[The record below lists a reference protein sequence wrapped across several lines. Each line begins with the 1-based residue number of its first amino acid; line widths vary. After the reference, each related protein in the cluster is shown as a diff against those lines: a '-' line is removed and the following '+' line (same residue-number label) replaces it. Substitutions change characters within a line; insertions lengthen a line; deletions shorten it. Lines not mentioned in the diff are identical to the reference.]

1 MRSIVGL
8 WLSVLGG
15 LLFGQAGWA
24 QSIVGQDTTI
34 VNSTGNSSTIT
45 GGTLSGNN
53 LFHSFTQF
61 GLNANQTATF
71 QLSNPQIANI
81 FARVTG
87 GNPSVLDGN
96 LTIGGTPNFYL
107 MNPAGVIFGP
117 NFQFPAG
124 RPLTATTA
132 NGIMFGNQWWSA
144 IGVNDY
150 AALANE
156 PVAFGFT
163 TAQPAAIINRW
174 VSGSS
179 PLTLIA
185 GTVIS
190 PTDTTVPKGIAGTV
204 NSSTDSIVPN
214 ANITMAAVPG
224 NRLVRITSNQSL
236 LGLEIRPFAAGET
249 GPQTVPNSVPSLA
262 QLITGPGPNGGT
274 VGDAT
279 DLRVNADG
287 TIFLNGAS
295 LSAGDIYT
303 GNLTAASVVIGAPTG
318 NVTVATI
325 ESYGAGI
332 NINAGKRFQ
341 AIGSRQ
347 YTDLFPDANQAIYAS
362 IVLRKQQNEQPP
374 VDRLSIVY
382 GGANRLTMDMR
393 FVGSQPFRAGSSSG
407 ISPIPSN
414 ISGTASAIVVPGS
427 SGDEGQTGGG
437 LVIAY
442 ANQTFGT
449 DEMASGGLGLPPL
462 PDQNSTVRPL
472 PGNQSSGNQSSGNQ
486 SSGGV
491 GSQPLSNSDPTI
503 NSPLPDNQ
511 NGNSTVT
518 RPGQI
523 AQSSAGSQ
531 PENQSCPTIV
541 PPSKQSKILAQRSSS
556 AIGSTACTKEE
567 DDAILKILE

>member
-1 MRSIVGL
+1 MRLVVSL
-8 WLSVLGG
+8 WLSVCG
-15 LLFGQAGWA
+15 LLLSGQAGLA
-24 QSIVGQDTTI
+24 QAIVGQDATI
-34 VNSTGNSSTIT
+34 VDSMGNSSTIT
-45 GGTLSGNN
+45 GGELSGNN

-61 GLNANQTATF
+61 GLLPAQTATF
-71 QLSNPQIANI
+71 QLADPNI
-81 FARVTG
+81 LNVFARVTG
-87 GNPSVLDGN
+87 GNPSFL
-96 LTIGGTPNFYL
+96 GGGVNFSNGSPSFYL
-107 MNPAGVIFGP
+107 MNPAGVIFGS

-124 RPLTATTA
+124 LPLTATTA

-144 IGVNDY
+144 IEVNDA
-150 AALANE
+150 AALTNE

-174 VSGSS
+174 VSGAS

-190 PTDTTVPKGIAGTV
+190 PADTTVPKGIAGTV

-214 ANITMAAVPG
+214 GNMIMAAVPG
-224 NRLVRITSNQSL
+224 NRLVRITSTQSL

-249 GPQTVPNSVPSLA
+249 VPQSVTNSVPSLA

-287 TIFLNGAS
+287 TILLSGAS
-295 LSAGDIYT
+295 LSAGDVYT

-341 AIGSRQ
+341 AIGSQ
-347 YTDLFPDANQAIYAS
+347 PYTDLFPDANQAIYAS

-393 FVGSQPFRAGSSSG
+393 FVGSQPFRVGSSSG
-407 ISPIPSN
+407 ISPIPLN
-414 ISGTASAIVVPGS
+414 MSGTASAIVVPGS

-437 LVIAY
+437 LAIAY

-449 DEMASGGLGLPPL
+449 DEMSSGGLGLAPL
-462 PDQNSTVRPL
+462 PDRNSTVSPL
-472 PGNQSSGNQSSGNQ
+472 PGNQPSINQ

-491 GSQPLSNSDPTI
+491 GSQPLANSDPTI
-503 NSPLPDNQ
+503 NSPLPDQ
-511 NGNSTVT
+511 PNGNSTVT
-518 RPGQI
+518 RPDQI
-523 AQSSAGSQ
+523 AQSAAGSQ
-531 PENQSCPTIV
+531 PVNQSCPTIIAA
-541 PPSKQSKILAQRSSS
+541 SKQSKILAQRSGG
-556 AIGSTACTKEE
+556 ATGSNACAKDGD

>member
-1 MRSIVGL
+1 MRLFVSL

-15 LLFGQAGWA
+15 LLCGQAGWA
-24 QSIVGQDTTI
+24 QSIVGQDATI
-34 VNSTGNSSTIT
+34 VNSAGNSSTIT

-81 FARVTG
+81 FARVNG

-107 MNPAGVIFGP
+107 MNPAGVIFGS

-124 RPLTATTA
+124 LPLTATTA

-150 AALANE
+150 PALTNE

-174 VSGSS
+174 VSGAS

-190 PTDTTVPKGIAGTV
+190 PTDTTVPKVIAGTV
-204 NSSTDSIVPN
+204 NSSTDSIVLN
-214 ANITMAAVPG
+214 ANIIMAAVPG
-224 NRLVRITSNQSL
+224 DRLVRITSNQSL

-249 GPQTVPNSVPSLA
+249 GPQTVPNPVPSLA

-287 TIFLNGAS
+287 TILLSGAS

-303 GNLTAASVVIGAPTG
+303 GNLIAASVVIGAPTG

-332 NINAGKRFQ
+332 NINAGKQFQ
-341 AIGSRQ
+341 ALGSQQ

-362 IVLRKQQNEQPP
+362 IVLRKQQSEQLP

-407 ISPIPSN
+407 ISPIPAN
-414 ISGTASAIVVPGS
+414 TSGTASAIVVPR

-449 DEMASGGLGLPPL
+449 DEMPSGGLGLPPL
-462 PDQNSTVRPL
+462 PDQNSTISPL
-472 PGNQSSGNQSSGNQ
+472 PDNQPANNQ

-491 GSQPLSNSDPTI
+491 GSRPLSNSELTV
-503 NSPLPDNQ
+503 NSPLPDQQ

-531 PENQSCPTIV
+531 PVNQSCPTIV
-541 PPSKQSKILAQRSSS
+541 PPSKQSKILAARSGG
-556 AIGSTACTKEE
+556 AIGSTACAKDD

>member
-1 MRSIVGL
+1 
-8 WLSVLGG
+8 
-15 LLFGQAGWA
+15 
-24 QSIVGQDTTI
+24 
-34 VNSTGNSSTIT
+34 
-45 GGTLSGNN
+45 
-53 LFHSFTQF
+53 
-61 GLNANQTATF
+61 
-71 QLSNPQIANI
+71 
-81 FARVTG
+81 
-87 GNPSVLDGN
+87 
-96 LTIGGTPNFYL
+96 
-107 MNPAGVIFGP
+107 
-117 NFQFPAG
+117 
-124 RPLTATTA
+124 
-132 NGIMFGNQWWSA
+132 
-144 IGVNDY
+144 
-150 AALANE
+150 
-156 PVAFGFT
+156 
-163 TAQPAAIINRW
+163 
-174 VSGSS
+174 
-179 PLTLIA
+179 
-185 GTVIS
+185 VIS

-303 GNLTAASVVIGAPTG
+303 GNLIAASVVIGAPTG

-382 GGANRLTMDMR
+382 GGANRLTMDMQ
-393 FVGSQPFRAGSSSG
+393 FVGSQPFSAGSSSG

-414 ISGTASAIVVPGS
+414 MSGTASAIVVPGS

-462 PDQNSTVRPL
+462 PDRNSTINPS
-472 PGNQSSGNQSSGNQ
+472 PDNQPASNQ

-491 GSQPLSNSDPTI
+491 GSRPLSNSDPMI
-503 NSPLPDNQ
+503 NSSFPDNQ
-511 NGNSTVT
+511 NGNSTAT
-518 RPGQI
+518 RPDQVS
-523 AQSSAGSQ
+523 QSSAGSQ
-531 PENQSCPTIV
+531 PVNQSCPKTIAA
-541 PPSKQSKILAQRSSS
+541 SKQSKILAQRSGS
-556 AIGSTACTKEE
+556 AIDSTACAKEE
-567 DDAILKILE
+567 DAAILKILE

>member
-1 MRSIVGL
+1 MRLVVSL

-15 LLFGQAGWA
+15 LLCGQAGWA
-24 QSIVGQDTTI
+24 QSIVGQDATI

-107 MNPAGVIFGP
+107 MNPAGVVFGP

-124 RPLTATTA
+124 MPLTATTA
-132 NGIMFGNQWWSA
+132 NGIMFGDQWWSA

-150 AALANE
+150 AALTNE

-174 VSGSS
+174 ASGVS

-204 NSSTDSIVPN
+204 NSSMDSLVPN
-214 ANITMAAVPG
+214 GNIVMAAVPG

-236 LGLEIRPFAAGET
+236 LGLEIRPFAVGET
-249 GPQTVPNSVPSLA
+249 VPQSVTNPVPSLA
-262 QLITGPGPNGGT
+262 QLITGPGPNGVT

-287 TIFLNGAS
+287 TIFLSGAS
-295 LSAGDIYT
+295 LSTGDVYT
-303 GNLTAASVVIGAPTG
+303 GNLTAASIVIGAPTG

-341 AIGSRQ
+341 AIGSQQ
-347 YTDLFPDANQAIYAS
+347 YLNLSSNTDEPIYAS
-362 IVLRKQQNEQPP
+362 IMLRQLQEEPP
-374 VDRLSIVY
+374 SVDTLSIVY
-382 GGANRLTMDMR
+382 GGVNRLTMDR
-393 FVGSQPFRAGSSSG
+393 LVGSQPFRMGSNSG
-407 ISPIPSN
+407 ISPIPLN
-414 ISGTASAIVVPGS
+414 ISGTVSSIIVPGS
-427 SGDEGQTGGG
+427 SNDEGQTGGG
-437 LVIAY
+437 LPIAY
-442 ANQTFGT
+442 ANQTFGERLLPP
-449 DEMASGGLGLPPL
+449 EMPSGGLGLPPL
-462 PDQNSTVRPL
+462 PDPNSTVSPL
-472 PGNQSSGNQSSGNQ
+472 PGNQQTGNQ

-491 GSQPLSNSDPTI
+491 GSQPLSSSELTV
-503 NSPLPDNQ
+503 NSPLPDQQ

-518 RPGQI
+518 RPDQI

-531 PENQSCPTIV
+531 PVNQSCPTIIAV
-541 PPSKQSKILAQRSSS
+541 SKQSKNLAQRSGS

-567 DDAILKILE
+567 DAAILKILE

>member
-1 MRSIVGL
+1 MRSFVSL

-15 LLFGQAGWA
+15 LLCGQAGWA
-24 QSIVGQDTTI
+24 QSIVGQDVTI
-34 VNSTGNSSTIT
+34 VDSTGNSSTIT

-53 LFHSFTQF
+53 LFHSFAQF

-96 LTIGGTPNFYL
+96 LAIGGTPNFYL

-124 RPLTATTA
+124 LPMTATTA

-150 AALANE
+150 AALTNE

-174 VSGSS
+174 VSGAS

-236 LGLEIRPFAAGET
+236 LGLEIRPFAAGEL
-249 GPQTVPNSVPSLA
+249 GPQTGPNSVPSLA

-287 TIFLNGAS
+287 TILLSGAS

-303 GNLTAASVVIGAPTG
+303 GKLIAASVVIGAPTG

-341 AIGSRQ
+341 AIGSQ
-347 YTDLFPDANQAIYAS
+347 LYTDLFPDANQAIYAS
-362 IVLRKQQNEQPP
+362 IVLRKPQSEPLP

-382 GGANRLTMDMR
+382 GGANRLTMDMQ

-407 ISPIPSN
+407 ISPIPAN
-414 ISGTASAIVVPGS
+414 MSGTASAIVGPGS
-427 SGDEGQTGGG
+427 SSDEGQTGGG

-449 DEMASGGLGLPPL
+449 DEMLSGGFGLAPL
-462 PDQNSTVRPL
+462 PDPNSTISPL
-472 PGNQSSGNQSSGNQ
+472 PDNQPANNQ

-491 GSQPLSNSDPTI
+491 GSRPLSNRDPMI
-503 NSPLPDNQ
+503 NSSVPDNQ
-511 NGNSTVT
+511 NGNSTAT
-518 RPGQI
+518 RPDQVS
-523 AQSSAGSQ
+523 QSSAGSQ
-531 PENQSCPTIV
+531 PVNQSCPTTIAA
-541 PPSKQSKILAQRSSS
+541 SKQSKILAQRSGS
-556 AIGSTACTKEE
+556 AIEPTACAKDD